1 MAGFTYSG
9 LKTAVQNYLDN
20 TETTFVSTL
29 NTFIETAEE
38 RILKG
43 VELPVFR
50 KNVLGSVTTG
60 NTYLAMPTD
69 FLSPYSLALIDSD
82 SNYSYLLLKHVS
94 WIRDYT
100 PAVATTGKPLY
111 YAQFDEDSFII
122 APTPNADYSVELHY
136 NYRPSSLTTVG
147 DNNQSW
153 LSENAPNAMLYGSLV
168 EGAVFMKAAPDVIML
183 YEQKFQEALAMLKLL
198 GEFKDV
204 RDEARHDQ
212 VKIIAPGGANVQ
224 CRH

>member
-20 TETTFVSTL
+20 TETTFTSTL

-38 RILKG
+38 RILKA
-43 VELPVFR
+43 VQLPVFR
-50 KNVLGSVTTG
+50 KNVTGDLTDGLPYLGT
-60 NTYLAMPTD
+60 PTD
-69 FLSPYSLALIDSD
+69 FLSPFSLALIDSN

-100 PAVATTGKPLY
+100 PASTTTGEPLY
-111 YAQFDEDSFII
+111 YAIFDDDTFIL
-122 APTPNADYSVELHY
+122 APTPTSGLTCELHY
-136 NYRPSSLTTVG
+136 YYRPNSLTSVG
-147 DNNQSW
+147 ADNQTW

-168 EGAVFMKAAPDVIML
+168 EGAVFMKASPDTIML

-212 VKIIAPGGANVQ
+212 IKIMAQGSANV
-224 CRH
+224 